1 MSCNLLYKQVC
12 PTLLDIQVSLTLLDI
27 QVCPAIFWILRF
39 VLQSSGYTG
48 WSNSSG
54 YSGLS
59 CNLLDIQVCP
69 TLLDIQVSPTLLD
82 IQVCPAIFWIIRFVQ
97 LFWIYRIVQLFLI
110 FRFVLQSSGFSG
122 WSISLKHKIRSIS
135 LTCCCRV
142 TMEGASPTVTQRM
155 SGPCPRLSSPSP
167 VKPGPPHHTNNSR
180 LVHSFLISHLNN
192 KFRG

>member
-1 MSCNLLYKQVC
+1 MSCNLL
-12 PTLLDIQVSLTLLDI
+12 DS
-27 QVCPAIFWILRF
+27 QVCPAIFWIYRLVQLFWIFRF
-39 VLQSSGYTG
+39 VLQ
-48 WSNSSG
+48 SSG

-69 TLLDIQVSPTLLD
+69 TLLDNQVCPTLLD
-82 IQVCPAIFWIIRFVQ
+82 IQVCPAIFWIFWFVQ

-122 WSISLKHKIRSIS
+122 WSISLKHKIRFIS

-167 VKPGPPHHTNNSR
+167 VKPGPPHHPNNSR

-192 KFRG
+192 KIRG